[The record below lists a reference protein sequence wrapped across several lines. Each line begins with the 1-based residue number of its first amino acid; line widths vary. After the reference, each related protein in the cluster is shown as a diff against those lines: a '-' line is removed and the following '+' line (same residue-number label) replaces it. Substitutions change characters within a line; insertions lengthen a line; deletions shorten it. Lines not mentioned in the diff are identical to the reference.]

1 MKKNLILV
9 KFRFDGE
16 TKSQVGKFTY
26 AQYDNLRALP
36 ITVECQIISGEKPT
50 LSKEEIELINKKVIE
65 AWKADK
71 SHTSKLSQN

>member
-1 MKKNLILV
+1 MTDNLILV

-26 AQYDNLRALP
+26 EQYDNLRSLP
-36 ITVECQIISGEKPT
+36 ITVECKIISDEKPT
-50 LSKEEIELINKKVIE
+50 LTKEEIDLINKKVID

-71 SHTSKLSQN
+71 SHTSRLSK